1 MEDRITSYLQSKPEL
16 ALIEQ
21 AANHLGIRAFLIG
34 GCVRDLLLN
43 RGTPKDLDIVAEG
56 SGIDLARTASAL
68 FPGKPK
74 VSVFKTYGT
83 AQFRYGDTEYEFVGA
98 RKESY
103 AHDSRNPV
111 VEDGTLADDQNRRDF
126 TINALAI
133 GLNGKDKGVLLDPF
147 NGRAHLEERI
157 IQTPLNPEV
166 TFCDDPLRMLRA
178 IRFATQ
184 LNFTIV
190 PQALQAIRQQ
200 PERLDIITRERIVDE
215 LHKIMAAPR
224 PGIGLALLYET
235 GLIQRFLPEIARLQG
250 VEEVE
255 GQLHKDNFYHTL
267 EVVDNLAQNSTNL
280 WLRYAA
286 LFHDI
291 GKPVTKRFDKQNGW
305 TFHGH
310 EFVGSKMIP
319 GIFKRLKMPLN
330 EKMKYVQKLVMLSSR
345 PIVLAQDVT
354 DSAVRRLLFDA
365 GEDIDD
371 LMLLCEA
378 DITTKNPRRKKRY
391 LENFQLVREKLKEV
405 EEKDRLRN
413 WQPPIGGEDI
423 MKAFHLTPG
432 PEIGEIKNAIREA
445 ILDGEIENT
454 FESAHQFML
463 AKGRAMGLQPLNPK
477 A

>member
-1 MEDRITSYLQSKPEL
+1 MENRIAHFLTSKPEL
-16 ALIEQ
+16 VYIEA
-21 AANHLGIRAFLIG
+21 AANELGIRAFLIG
-34 GCVRDLLLN
+34 GCVRDLLLD
-43 RGTPKDLDIVAEG
+43 RGEPKDLDFVAEG
-56 SGIDLARTASAL
+56 SGIELARAASSK

-74 VSVFKTYGT
+74 VSIFKTFGT
-83 AQFRYGDTEYEFVGA
+83 AQFRYGETEYEFVGA

-103 AHDSRNPV
+103 ARNSRNPV
-111 VEDGTLADDQNRRDF
+111 VEDGTLTDDQNRRDF

-133 GLNGKDKGVLLDPF
+133 GINGPDKGVLIDPF
-147 NGRAHLEERI
+147 NGLKHLEERI
-157 IQTPLNPEV
+157 IQTPLDPHI
-166 TFCDDPLRMLRA
+166 TFSDDPLRMLRA

-190 PQALQAIRQQ
+190 PEALEAIRNQ
-200 PERLDIITRERIVDE
+200 PERLDIISKERIADE

-267 EVVDNLAQNSTNL
+267 EVVDNLAAHSTNL

-291 GKPVTKRFDKQNGW
+291 GKPVTKRFDATHGW

-365 GEDIDD
+365 GDDTDD

-378 DITTKNPRRKKRY
+378 DITTKNPRRKRRY

-413 WQPPIGGEDI
+413 WQPPIDGQDI
-423 MKAFHLTPG
+423 MQAFNLTPG

-445 ILDGEIENT
+445 ILDGEIENN

-463 AKGRAMGLQPLNPK
+463 AKGRQMGLTPLNPNT
-477 A
+477 